1 MAGFIKDS
9 DGIWANI
16 VPRIRVDDTGSSSD
30 WRRPTS
36 GWIKTASG
44 WKQWYAGNVADPILS
59 IASTTTTSVTIT
71 ITNYNAAHTY
81 QNLVSTVGTVSRS
94 TNTITVTGLTAG
106 QSVTVSIRAS
116 FLGTP
121 SEITQ
126 ITTSSSPDQP
136 TFGASS
142 GTTFTQFTIPITNYN
157 SSYTYSITTS
167 AGTQSRSGS
176 DITISG
182 LSGPG
187 ASATVSV
194 TATTPQGRSS
204 SVGQTTRSTQALV
217 VPTISAT
224 PQLNGFDPVTISN
237 TTGGYTYQVFHSGP
251 RSLTRTE
258 ITSSSYRLT
267 GAQPGESYR
276 VWVVGTTDTTP
287 AYSTSAVYTTPD
299 PINTLTLKDP
309 ILTSTS
315 TTRSI
320 TSTITTASY
329 DSTYSYSWSIN
340 PNEGTRSGTG
350 SSSTWTG
357 LTPNKAYTVS
367 VVGSKG
373 GFNTGTANSNV
384 STLARWTTTGTLA
397 TPVSYPGYTL
407 LQFTSSGSIVYNE
420 AINSVRVAVV
430 GGGGAGGSTAAS
442 ETTWWVAS
450 GGGGGGEV
458 VQTTV
463 NEPAATTRT
472 VTLGAGGAVNGANA
486 TSSTYG
492 TTTATGGGSARYFVA
507 LTNAEWNNTS
517 TRLTAASAPL
527 PTPGGAGA
535 GGSGVVRVT
544 PAPVSGV
551 AGLGSSRPSQI
562 GGSGYFRTDAQSRQ
576 GGGGGAGAG
585 PQSSPA
591 GASPNSGTQG
601 GTYWGADFDG
611 GGVGATGRTLWATE
625 LGTGQLNSI
634 YAGGGGGGGGATR
647 FGPQGGSNNIH
658 GLAFF
663 GGGGSGSVSNQNG
676 TGSRAST
683 AGTAYLGGG
692 GGGGFN
698 TISTASHRPGSAG
711 GSGTVFILIP
721 N

>member
-106 QSVTVSIRAS
+106 QAVTVSIRAS

-204 SVGQTTRSTQALV
+204 SVGQVTRSTTSLIN
-217 VPTISAT
+217 PTISAT
-224 PQLNGFDPVTISN
+224 PQLTGFLVVIGNTQPGYTYSVTATGPKVLTITPDSGSTTN
-237 TTGGYTYQVFHSGP
+237 YTITGAGPSESYTIAVVGSTGGYSTPAINPTPTPSTTSSLTNPALSVSSGV
-251 RSLTRTE
+251 RSL
-258 ITSSSYRLT
+258 
-267 GAQPGESYR
+267 
-276 VWVVGTTDTTP
+276 VGTI
-287 AYSTSAVYTTPD
+287 STG
-299 PINTLTLKDP
+299 
-309 ILTSTS
+309 
-315 TTRSI
+315 
-320 TSTITTASY
+320 Y
-329 DSTYSYSWSIN
+329 DSTYTYTWSIN
-340 PNEGTRSGTG
+340 PNVGTKNISG
-350 SSSTWTG
+350 SSCTFSG
-357 LTPNKAYTVS
+357 LTPNTSYTIS
-367 VVGSKG
+367 VFGTKNG
-373 GFNTGTANSNV
+373 YNTTTASSTN
-384 STLARWTTTGTLA
+384 STLTRWSTTGTLA
-397 TPVSYPGYTL
+397 VPVSYPGYTL
-407 LQFTSSGSIVYNE
+407 LQFTSAGSITYNE
-420 AINSVRVAVV
+420 AINNVRVAVV

-442 ETTWWVAS
+442 ETTWWIAS

-458 VQTTV
+458 VQQTV

-472 VTLGAGGAVNGANA
+472 VTIGAGGAVNGANA
-486 TSSTYG
+486 TSSQYG
-492 TTTATGGGSARYFVA
+492 TTAATGGGSGRFFVA
-507 LTNAEWNNTS
+507 QSNADWNNAS
-517 TRLTAASAPL
+517 TRATSLSAPL

-535 GGSGVVRVT
+535 GGSAGVRASPT
-544 PAPVSGV
+544 PASGGF
-551 AGLGSSRPSQI
+551 GLGSSRPSQI
-562 GGSGYFRTDAQSRQ
+562 GGSGYFRLDSQSRQ
-576 GGGGGAGAG
+576 AGGGGAGAS
-585 PQSSPA
+585 PQSGVPA
-591 GASPNSGTQG
+591 ATPNSGNQG

-611 GGVGATGRTLWATE
+611 GGVGASGRQLWATE
-625 LGTGQLNSI
+625 LGTTQATSI

-647 FGPQGGSNNIH
+647 FGPLGGANNIH

-663 GGGGSGSVSNQNG
+663 GGGGTGSVFNQNG

-683 AGTAYLGGG
+683 AGTANSGGG

-698 TISTASHRPGSAG
+698 TISTASHRAGSNG
-711 GSGTVFILIP
+711 GSGTVFVLIP

>member
-44 WKQWYAGNVADPILS
+44 WKQWYAGNVADPVLS
-59 IASTTTTSVTIT
+59 ITNTTTTSVTIT
-71 ITNYNAAHTY
+71 ITNYNAEYTY

-106 QSVTVSIRAS
+106 QAVTVSIRAS

-126 ITTSSSPDQP
+126 ITTSSSPNQP

-204 SVGQTTRSTQALV
+204 SVGQVTRSTTSLIN
-217 VPTISAT
+217 PTISAT
-224 PQLNGFDPVTISN
+224 PQLTGFSVVIGNTQSGYTYNVTATGPKVLTITPDSGS
-237 TTGGYTYQVFHSGP
+237 TTKYTITGAGPSESYTIAVVGSTGGYSTPAINPTPTPSTTLSLTNPALSVSSGV
-251 RSLTRTE
+251 RSL
-258 ITSSSYRLT
+258 
-267 GAQPGESYR
+267 
-276 VWVVGTTDTTP
+276 VGTI
-287 AYSTSAVYTTPD
+287 STG
-299 PINTLTLKDP
+299 
-309 ILTSTS
+309 
-315 TTRSI
+315 
-320 TSTITTASY
+320 Y
-329 DSTYSYSWSIN
+329 DSTYTYTWSIN
-340 PNEGTRSGTG
+340 PNVGTKNISG
-350 SSSTWTG
+350 SSCTFSG
-357 LTPNKAYTVS
+357 LTPNTSYTIS
-367 VVGSKG
+367 VFGTKNG
-373 GFNTGTANSNV
+373 YNTTTASSTN
-384 STLARWTTTGTLA
+384 STLTRWSTSGTVA
-397 TPVSYPGYTL
+397 SSNYPGYTL
-407 LQFTSSGSIVYNE
+407 LKFNSPGSITYNE
-420 AINSVRVAVV
+420 AISTVGVAVV
-430 GGGGAGGSTAAS
+430 GGGGAGGSTS
-442 ETTWWVAS
+442 LPESTWWVAS
-450 GGGGGGEV
+450 GGGGGG
-458 VQTTV
+458 QV
-463 NEPAATTRT
+463 NTETINETSGATKNIA
-472 VTLGAGGAVNGANA
+472 LGSGGAVGGAA
-486 TSSTYG
+486 AGSSSYG
-492 TTTATGGGSARYFVA
+492 TVSASGGGSGRVYVA
-507 LTNAEWNNTS
+507 QTNADWNNGA
-517 TRLTAASAPL
+517 TRIANASAP
-527 PTPGGAGA
+527 TSPGGPGG

-544 PAPVSGV
+544 PTPVSGV
-551 AGLGSSRPSQI
+551 AGNGAP
-562 GGSGYFRTDAQSRQ
+562 GGAPNTAGGNGYFRTDAQSRQ
-576 GGGGGAGAG
+576 GGGGGGGAQPG
-585 PQSSPA
+585 SGVAAAP
-591 GASPNSGTQG
+591 PNSGNQG

-611 GGVGATGRTLWATE
+611 GGVGVAGRNIFVAQINDTFL
-625 LGTGQLNSI
+625 

-647 FGPQGGSNNIH
+647 NGPLGGANNIH
-658 GLAFF
+658 GLAFL
-663 GGGGSGSVSNQNG
+663 GGGGSGSVTNLNG

-683 AGTAYLGGG
+683 AGAQNFGAG

-698 TISTASHRPGSAG
+698 TVATSSHRAGSNG
-711 GSGTVFILIP
+711 GSGTVYILIP